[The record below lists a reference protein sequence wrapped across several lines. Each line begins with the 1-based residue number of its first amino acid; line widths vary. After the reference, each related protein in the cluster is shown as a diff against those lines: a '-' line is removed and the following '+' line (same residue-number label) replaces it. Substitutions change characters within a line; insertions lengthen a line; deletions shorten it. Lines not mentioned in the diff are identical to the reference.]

1 MKDHGPQIY
10 RALRERYSFDSRVP
24 ALEFKLGTRNP
35 RHGTEILRDLRASAA
50 RRIKYLRVTAFCA
63 LFVLALTSILAT
75 PTLFA
80 ADQPYYAGKTVRVIS
95 GFAAG
100 GTIDLSARLF
110 ARYLSKYI
118 PGNPSVIVQTMTG
131 AGGQVAANYTY
142 GVAKP
147 DGLTLLQSPT
157 GPIMNAFLAPESVQY
172 DVRRVPVLWV
182 SADSWVTVINP
193 KATQARKAED
203 LLRSPV
209 PLRAGGSGLSSLRT
223 LRPKL
228 ALETFGVEHTLV
240 TGYQGSSDLLLA
252 LEKGEIHLFEDP
264 QDGYK
269 TNIQPREKQG
279 SVAVLWQTG
288 TLTSDEVFKR
298 SDLLPQVPTLGEILP
313 KEKKK
318 GPAWVAWK
326 AAVVPQTFQYLMT
339 TTPGVPVERI
349 AVLSRALEQLVQD
362 TAFRKEFETT
372 LGEPPD
378 LQIGE
383 QADRV
388 VKESLKKL
396 FEDYREGV
404 NYLQA
409 LAKKN

>member
-1 MKDHGPQIY
+1 MFGWELAMK
-10 RALRERYSFDSRVP
+10 RANFRLRIIH
-24 ALEFKLGTRNP
+24 AL
-35 RHGTEILRDLRASAA
+35 
-50 RRIKYLRVTAFCA
+50 
-63 LFVLALTSILAT
+63 LALAVPLVHVTQLSH
-75 PTLFA
+75 A
-80 ADQPYYAGKTVRVIS
+80 AEQPFYAGKTVRMIS

-110 ARYLSKYI
+110 ARYLPKYI
-118 PGNPSVIVQTMTG
+118 PGNPTVIVQTMTG
-131 AGGQVAANYTY
+131 AGGQVAANDTY

-172 DVRRVPVLWV
+172 EVRRGAVLWV

-193 KATQARKAED
+193 KATQVKKAED
-203 LLRSPV
+203 LLRTTV

-298 SDLLPQVPTLGEILP
+298 SNLLPQVPTLGEILP

-326 AAVVPQTFQYLMT
+326 AAVVPQAFQYLMT
-339 TTPGVPVERI
+339 TTPGVPADRI
-349 AVLSRALEQLVQD
+349 AILNRALEQMTQD
-362 TAFRKEFETT
+362 AAFRKEFEST

-378 LQIGE
+378 LLIGE

-388 VKESLKKL
+388 VKDALKRL

-404 NYLQA
+404 SYLQA
-409 LAKKN
+409 LAKKK

>member
-1 MKDHGPQIY
+1 MCSKWRSAGGNTAWIGFHRELAVK
-10 RALRERYSFDSRVP
+10 RAYHRFTVVY
-24 ALEFKLGTRNP
+24 ALL
-35 RHGTEILRDLRASAA
+35 
-50 RRIKYLRVTAFCA
+50 
-63 LFVLALTSILAT
+63 VLAPLWIYAT
-75 PTLFA
+75 QWLHA
-80 ADQPYYAGKTVRVIS
+80 ADQPFYTGKTIRIIS

-110 ARYLSKYI
+110 ARYLPKYI
-118 PGNPSVIVQTMTG
+118 SGNPTVIVQTMTG

-172 DVRRVPVLWV
+172 EVRRVVVLWV
-182 SADSWVTVINP
+182 SADSWVTVVNP
-193 KATQARKAED
+193 KAAQVKRAED
-203 LLRSPV
+203 LLRTTV
-209 PLRAGGSGLSSLRT
+209 RLRAGGSGLSSLRT

-228 ALETFGVEHTLV
+228 ALEAFGVDHTLV

-279 SVAVLWQTG
+279 TVAVLWQTG

-339 TTPGVPVERI
+339 TTPGVPADRLAI
-349 AVLSRALEQLVQD
+349 LNRALEQMTQD
-362 TAFRKEFETT
+362 AAFRKEFEST

-378 LQIGE
+378 LLIGE

-388 VKESLKKL
+388 VKDSLKKL
-396 FEDYREGV
+396 FEDYQAGV
-404 NYLQA
+404 DYLRA
-409 LAKKN
+409 LAKKK

>member
-1 MKDHGPQIY
+1 VKKTYHRFTVVY
-10 RALRERYSFDSRVP
+10 AL
-24 ALEFKLGTRNP
+24 L
-35 RHGTEILRDLRASAA
+35 
-50 RRIKYLRVTAFCA
+50 
-63 LFVLALTSILAT
+63 VLAPLSMN
-75 PTLFA
+75 A
-80 ADQPYYAGKTVRVIS
+80 AQLLHAAEQPFYAGKTVRIIS

-110 ARYLSKYI
+110 ARYLPKYI
-118 PGNPSVIVQTMTG
+118 SGNPTVIVQTMTG

-172 DVRRVPVLWV
+172 DVRRVLVLWV
-182 SADSWVTVINP
+182 SADSWVTVVNP
-193 KATQARKAED
+193 KATQVRKAED
-203 LLRSPV
+203 LLRTTV

-228 ALETFGVEHTLV
+228 ALEAFGVEHTLV

-288 TLTSDEVFKR
+288 ILTSDEVFKR
-298 SDLLPQVPTLGEILP
+298 SNLLPQVPTLGEILP

-326 AAVVPQTFQYLMT
+326 AAVVPQVFQYLMT
-339 TTPGVPVERI
+339 TTPGVPADRMAI
-349 AVLSRALEQLVQD
+349 LNRGLEQMTQD
-362 TAFRKEFETT
+362 AAFRKEFEST

-378 LQIGE
+378 LLIGE

-388 VKESLKKL
+388 VKESLKRL
-396 FEDYREGV
+396 FEDYQAGV
-404 NYLQA
+404 DYLRA
-409 LAKKN
+409 LANKK

>member
-1 MKDHGPQIY
+1 MCSKWKSAGANTGWIGLHRESAVKRVFHRFTVVY
-10 RALRERYSFDSRVP
+10 AL
-24 ALEFKLGTRNP
+24 L
-35 RHGTEILRDLRASAA
+35 
-50 RRIKYLRVTAFCA
+50 
-63 LFVLALTSILAT
+63 VLAPLWIYAT
-75 PTLFA
+75 QWLHA
-80 ADQPYYAGKTVRVIS
+80 AEQPFYTGKTIRIIS

-110 ARYLSKYI
+110 ARYLPKYI
-118 PGNPSVIVQTMTG
+118 SGNPTVIVQTMTG

-172 DVRRVPVLWV
+172 EVRRVLVLWV
-182 SADSWVTVINP
+182 SADSWVTVVNP
-193 KATQARKAED
+193 KAAQVKRAED
-203 LLRSPV
+203 LLRTTV

-228 ALETFGVEHTLV
+228 ALEAFGVEHTLV

-288 TLTSDEVFKR
+288 ILTSDEVFKR
-298 SDLLPQVPTLGEILP
+298 SNLLPQVPTLGEILP

-339 TTPGVPVERI
+339 TTPGVPADRI
-349 AVLSRALEQLVQD
+349 AILNRALEQMTQD
-362 TAFRKEFETT
+362 AAFRKEFEST

-378 LQIGE
+378 LLIGE

-388 VKESLKKL
+388 VKDALKRL

-404 NYLQA
+404 SYLQA
-409 LAKKN
+409 LAKKK

>member
-1 MKDHGPQIY
+1 MT
-10 RALRERYSFDSRVP
+10 RAYLWRTAVY
-24 ALEFKLGTRNP
+24 ALLLAPLSIHATQWL
-35 RHGTEILRDLRASAA
+35 HAA
-50 RRIKYLRVTAFCA
+50 E
-63 LFVLALTSILAT
+63 
-75 PTLFA
+75 
-80 ADQPYYAGKTVRVIS
+80 QPFYTGKTIRIIS
-95 GFAAG
+95 GFAPG

-110 ARYLSKYI
+110 ARYLPKYI
-118 PGNPSVIVQTMTG
+118 SGNPTVLVQTMTG

-182 SADSWVTVINP
+182 SADSWVTVINV
-193 KATQARKAED
+193 KATQVKKADD
-203 LLRSPV
+203 LLRTATA
-209 PLRAGGSGLSSLRT
+209 LRAGGSGLSSLRT

-228 ALETFGVEHTLV
+228 ALELFGVEHTLV

-269 TNIQPREKQG
+269 ANIQSREAQG

-288 TLTSDEVFKR
+288 ILTSDDNFKR

-313 KEKKK
+313 RDRKK
-318 GPAWVAWK
+318 GVAWTAWK
-326 AAVVPQTFQYLMT
+326 AAVAPQTFQYLT
-339 TTPGVPVERI
+339 STTPGVPADRI
-349 AVLSRALEQLVQD
+349 AILGRALEQMTQD
-362 TAFRKEFETT
+362 AAFRKEFEAT
-372 LGEPPD
+372 LGEPPEA
-378 LQIGE
+378 LLGE

-388 VKESLKKL
+388 VKEAIKRL
-396 FEDYREGV
+396 FEDYKAGV
-404 NYLQA
+404 DYLRA
-409 LAKKN
+409 LANKK

>member
-1 MKDHGPQIY
+1 MCSKWRSAGGSTVWIGFHRESAVK
-10 RALRERYSFDSRVP
+10 RAYHRLTVVY
-24 ALEFKLGTRNP
+24 AL
-35 RHGTEILRDLRASAA
+35 
-50 RRIKYLRVTAFCA
+50 
-63 LFVLALTSILAT
+63 LALAPFSMN
-75 PTLFA
+75 A
-80 ADQPYYAGKTVRVIS
+80 AQMLHAAEQPFYAGKTVRIIS
-95 GFAAG
+95 GFAPG

-110 ARYLSKYI
+110 ARYLPKYI
-118 PGNPSVIVQTMTG
+118 SGNPTVIVQTMTG

-172 DVRRVPVLWV
+172 EVRRVAVLWV

-193 KATQARKAED
+193 KAAQVKKAED
-203 LLRSPV
+203 LLRTTV

-228 ALETFGVEHTLV
+228 ALEAFGVEHTLV

-288 TLTSDEVFKR
+288 ILTSDEVFKR

-318 GPAWVAWK
+318 GPAWLAWK
-326 AAVVPQTFQYLMT
+326 AAVVPQAFQYLMT
-339 TTPGVPVERI
+339 TTPGVPADRI
-349 AVLSRALEQLVQD
+349 AILNRALEQMTQD
-362 TAFRKEFETT
+362 AAFRKEFETT

-378 LQIGE
+378 LLIGE

-388 VKESLKKL
+388 IKESLKRL
-396 FEDYREGV
+396 FEDYQAGV
-404 NYLQA
+404 DYLRA
-409 LAKKN
+409 LANKK

>member
-1 MKDHGPQIY
+1 MKG
-10 RALRERYSFDSRVP
+10 ASF
-24 ALEFKLGTRNP
+24 L
-35 RHGTEILRDLRASAA
+35 RHGLIGVALLILLPTSIASAA
-50 RRIKYLRVTAFCA
+50 E
-63 LFVLALTSILAT
+63 
-75 PTLFA
+75 
-80 ADQPYYAGKTVRVIS
+80 QPFYAGKTVRIMS

-110 ARYLSKYI
+110 ARYLPKYI
-118 PGNPSVIVQTMTG
+118 QGNPNVIVQTMTG

-172 DVRRVPVLWV
+172 DVRRVPVLWA

-193 KATQARKAED
+193 KPTRVRKADD
-203 LLRSPV
+203 LLRAATT
-209 PLRAGGSGLSSLRT
+209 LRAGGSGLSSLRT

-228 ALETFGVEHTLV
+228 ALEAFGVEHTLV
-240 TGYQGSSDLLLA
+240 TGYQGSADLLLA

-269 TNIQPREKQG
+269 TNLQAREKQG
-279 SVAVLWQTG
+279 DVAVLWQTG
-288 TLTSDEVFKR
+288 IMTADEVFKR
-298 SDLLPQVPTLGEILP
+298 SDLLPHVPTLGEILP

-318 GPAWVAWK
+318 GPAWIAWK

-339 TTPGVPVERI
+339 TTPNVPAERI
-349 AVLSRALEQLVQD
+349 ATLSRALEQLVQD
-362 TAFRKEFETT
+362 PAFRKEFEST

-378 LQIGE
+378 LLIGD

-388 VKESLKKL
+388 IKDALKKL
-396 FEDYREGV
+396 VDDYKEGV
-404 NYLQA
+404 DYLKA
-409 LAKKN
+409 LAKKK

>member
-1 MKDHGPQIY
+1 MK
-10 RALRERYSFDSRVP
+10 RANFRLRIIH
-24 ALEFKLGTRNP
+24 AL
-35 RHGTEILRDLRASAA
+35 
-50 RRIKYLRVTAFCA
+50 
-63 LFVLALTSILAT
+63 LALALPLVHVTQLSH
-75 PTLFA
+75 A
-80 ADQPYYAGKTVRVIS
+80 AEQPFYAGKTVRIIS

-110 ARYLSKYI
+110 ARYLPKYI
-118 PGNPSVIVQTMTG
+118 SGNPTVIVQTMTG

-172 DVRRVPVLWV
+172 EVRRVLVLWV
-182 SADSWVTVINP
+182 SADSWVTVVNP
-193 KATQARKAED
+193 KATQVKKAED
-203 LLRSPV
+203 LLRTTV

-228 ALETFGVEHTLV
+228 ALEAFGVEHTLV

-298 SDLLPQVPTLGEILP
+298 SNLLPQVPTLGEILP

-326 AAVVPQTFQYLMT
+326 AAVVPQAFQYLMT
-339 TTPGVPVERI
+339 TTPGVPADRI
-349 AVLSRALEQLVQD
+349 AILNRALEQMTQD
-362 TAFRKEFETT
+362 AAFRKEFEST

-378 LQIGE
+378 LLIGE

-388 VKESLKKL
+388 VKDSLKRL
-396 FEDYREGV
+396 FEDYQAGV
-404 NYLQA
+404 DYLRA
-409 LAKKN
+409 LANKK

>member
-1 MKDHGPQIY
+1 MK
-10 RALRERYSFDSRVP
+10 RATLERT
-24 ALEFKLGTRNP
+24 ALYAL
-35 RHGTEILRDLRASAA
+35 AA
-50 RRIKYLRVTAFCA
+50 LIPLSMGAA
-63 LFVLALTSILAT
+63 QMSH
-75 PTLFA
+75 A
-80 ADQPYYAGKTVRVIS
+80 ADPPYYAGKTIRIIS

-110 ARYLSKYI
+110 ARHLSQYI
-118 PGNPSVIVQTMTG
+118 PGNPTVIVQTMTG

-142 GVAKP
+142 SVAKP

-182 SADSWVTVINP
+182 SADSWVTVVNL
-193 KATQARKAED
+193 KASQVKKADD
-203 LLRSPV
+203 LLRTKV

-228 ALETFGVEHTLV
+228 ALEAFGVEHTLV

-279 SVAVLWQTG
+279 DVAVLWQTG
-288 TLTSDEVFKR
+288 ILTSDEVFKR
-298 SDLLPQVPTLGEILP
+298 SDLLPRVPTLGEVLP
-313 KEKKK
+313 KEKKQ

-326 AAVVPQTFQYLMT
+326 AAVVPQAFQYLMT
-339 TTPGVPVERI
+339 ATPGVPAERMAI
-349 AVLSRALEQLVQD
+349 LSRALEQMTKD
-362 TAFRKEFETT
+362 AAFRKEFEST

-378 LQIGE
+378 LVVGE

-388 VKESLKKL
+388 IKDSLKKL
-396 FEDYREGV
+396 FEDYQSGV
-404 NYLQA
+404 DYLRA
-409 LAKKN
+409 LAKKK

>member
-1 MKDHGPQIY
+1 MKRTYHRLTVVY
-10 RALRERYSFDSRVP
+10 AL
-24 ALEFKLGTRNP
+24 
-35 RHGTEILRDLRASAA
+35 
-50 RRIKYLRVTAFCA
+50 
-63 LFVLALTSILAT
+63 LALALLSIHAT
-75 PTLFA
+75 QWVHA
-80 ADQPYYAGKTVRVIS
+80 AEQPFYAGKTVRIIS

-110 ARYLSKYI
+110 ARYLPKYI
-118 PGNPSVIVQTMTG
+118 SGNPTVIVQTMTG

-172 DVRRVPVLWV
+172 EVRRVAVLWV
-182 SADSWVTVINP
+182 SADSWVTVVNP
-193 KATQARKAED
+193 KAAQVKRAED
-203 LLRSPV
+203 LLRTTV

-228 ALETFGVEHTLV
+228 ALEAFGVDHTLV

-269 TNIQPREKQG
+269 NNIQPREKQG

-288 TLTSDEVFKR
+288 ILTSDEVFKR

-339 TTPGVPVERI
+339 TTPGVPADRI
-349 AVLSRALEQLVQD
+349 AILNRALEQMTQD
-362 TAFRKEFETT
+362 AAFRKEFEST

-378 LQIGE
+378 LLIGE
-383 QADRV
+383 KADRV
-388 VKESLKKL
+388 VKDSLKKL
-396 FEDYREGV
+396 FEDYQAGV
-404 NYLQA
+404 DYLRA
-409 LAKKN
+409 LAKKK

>member
-1 MKDHGPQIY
+1 MCSKWRSAGGNTAWIGFHRDSAVK
-10 RALRERYSFDSRVP
+10 RAYHRFTVVY
-24 ALEFKLGTRNP
+24 ALLVFAPLSMN
-35 RHGTEILRDLRASAA
+35 AA
-50 RRIKYLRVTAFCA
+50 QMLH
-63 LFVLALTSILAT
+63 
-75 PTLFA
+75 A
-80 ADQPYYAGKTVRVIS
+80 AEQPFYAGKTIRIIS

-110 ARYLSKYI
+110 ARYLPKYI
-118 PGNPSVIVQTMTG
+118 SGNPTVIVQTMTG

-172 DVRRVPVLWV
+172 EVRRVPVLWV

-193 KATQARKAED
+193 KATQVKKAED
-203 LLRSPV
+203 LLRTTV

-228 ALETFGVEHTLV
+228 ALEAFGVEHTLV

-288 TLTSDEVFKR
+288 ILTSDEVFKR

-326 AAVVPQTFQYLMT
+326 AAVVPQAFQYLMT
-339 TTPGVPVERI
+339 TTPGVPADRMAI
-349 AVLSRALEQLVQD
+349 LNRALEQMTQD
-362 TAFRKEFETT
+362 AAFRKEFEST

-378 LQIGE
+378 LLIGE

-388 VKESLKKL
+388 IKDSLKRL
-396 FEDYREGV
+396 FEDYQAGV
-404 NYLQA
+404 DYLRA
-409 LAKKN
+409 LANKK

>member
-1 MKDHGPQIY
+1 MCSKWRSAGGSTGWIGFHREPAVR
-10 RALRERYSFDSRVP
+10 RAYHRLTVVY
-24 ALEFKLGTRNP
+24 ALL
-35 RHGTEILRDLRASAA
+35 
-50 RRIKYLRVTAFCA
+50 
-63 LFVLALTSILAT
+63 VLAPLSIHAT
-75 PTLFA
+75 QWLHA
-80 ADQPYYAGKTVRVIS
+80 AEQPFYAGKTIRIIS

-110 ARYLSKYI
+110 ARYLPKYI
-118 PGNPSVIVQTMTG
+118 SGNPTVIVQTMTG

-172 DVRRVPVLWV
+172 EVRRVAVLWV

-193 KATQARKAED
+193 KAAQVKKAED
-203 LLRSPV
+203 LLRTTV

-228 ALETFGVEHTLV
+228 ALEAFGVEHTLV

-279 SVAVLWQTG
+279 TVAVLWQTG
-288 TLTSDEVFKR
+288 ILTSDEVFKR

-318 GPAWVAWK
+318 GPAWIAWK
-326 AAVVPQTFQYLMT
+326 AAVVPQAFQYLMT
-339 TTPGVPVERI
+339 TTPGVPADRMAI
-349 AVLSRALEQLVQD
+349 LNRALEQLPQD
-362 TAFRKEFETT
+362 AAFRKEFENT

-378 LQIGE
+378 LLIGD

-388 VKESLKKL
+388 IKESLKRL
-396 FEDYREGV
+396 FEDYQVGV
-404 NYLQA
+404 DYLRA
-409 LAKKN
+409 LANKK

>member
-1 MKDHGPQIY
+1 MAWIGFHRGSAVK
-10 RALRERYSFDSRVP
+10 RAYHRFTVVY
-24 ALEFKLGTRNP
+24 ALL
-35 RHGTEILRDLRASAA
+35 
-50 RRIKYLRVTAFCA
+50 
-63 LFVLALTSILAT
+63 VLAPLSMNAT
-75 PTLFA
+75 QWLYA
-80 ADQPYYAGKTVRVIS
+80 AEQPFYAGKTVRIIS

-110 ARYLSKYI
+110 ARYLPKYI
-118 PGNPSVIVQTMTG
+118 SGNPTVIVQTMTG

-172 DVRRVPVLWV
+172 EVRRVAVLWV
-182 SADSWVTVINP
+182 SADSWVTVVNP
-193 KATQARKAED
+193 KATQVKKAED
-203 LLRSPV
+203 LLRTTV

-228 ALETFGVEHTLV
+228 ALEAFGVEHTLV

-288 TLTSDEVFKR
+288 ILTSDEVFKR
-298 SDLLPQVPTLGEILP
+298 SNLLPQVPTLGEILP

-339 TTPGVPVERI
+339 TTPGVPADRI
-349 AVLSRALEQLVQD
+349 AILNRALEQMTQD
-362 TAFRKEFETT
+362 AAFRKEFEST

-378 LQIGE
+378 LLIGE

-388 VKESLKKL
+388 VKDALKRL

-404 NYLQA
+404 SYLQA
-409 LAKKN
+409 LAKKK

>member
-1 MKDHGPQIY
+1 MCSKWRSAGASTAWIEFPRESAVK
-10 RALRERYSFDSRVP
+10 RAYHRFTVVY
-24 ALEFKLGTRNP
+24 ALL
-35 RHGTEILRDLRASAA
+35 
-50 RRIKYLRVTAFCA
+50 
-63 LFVLALTSILAT
+63 VLAPLSMN
-75 PTLFA
+75 A
-80 ADQPYYAGKTVRVIS
+80 AQMLHAAEQPFYAGKTIRIIS

-110 ARYLSKYI
+110 ARYLPKYI
-118 PGNPSVIVQTMTG
+118 PGNPTIIVQTMTG

-172 DVRRVPVLWV
+172 EVRRVAVLWV

-193 KATQARKAED
+193 KATQVKKAED
-203 LLRSPV
+203 LLRTTV

-228 ALETFGVEHTLV
+228 ALEAFGVEHTLV

-288 TLTSDEVFKR
+288 ILTSDEVFKR
-298 SDLLPQVPTLGEILP
+298 SDLLPQVPTFGEILP

-326 AAVVPQTFQYLMT
+326 AAVVPQAFQYLMT
-339 TTPGVPVERI
+339 TTPGVPADRI
-349 AVLSRALEQLVQD
+349 AILNRALEQLPQD
-362 TAFRKEFETT
+362 AAFRKEFENT

-378 LQIGE
+378 LLIGE
-383 QADRV
+383 QAERV
-388 VKESLKKL
+388 IKESLKRL
-396 FEDYREGV
+396 FEDYQAGV
-404 NYLQA
+404 DYLRA
-409 LAKKN
+409 LANKK